1 MGRGKCSAGASVR
14 RVLCMVVSHSVVIS
28 RNGTGLGIRSSMC
41 FVLTV
46 PVFFRR
52 AGTFVIKYVCI
63 VVQI

>member
-1 MGRGKCSAGASVR
+1 MGGGKCCAGASVR
-14 RVLCMVVSHSVVIS
+14 RVLCIVANDSVVVS
-28 RNGTGLGIRSSMC
+28 RNGTGLRIISSMC

>member
-1 MGRGKCSAGASVR
+1 MGGGKCSAVASVR
-14 RVLCMVVSHSVVIS
+14 RVLCMVVGNSIVVS
-28 RNGTGLGIRSSMC
+28 RNGTGLRIISSMC